1 MRVIKS
7 KIPTWAFRSKDLGRC
22 NLEPR
27 VTSVQYTSEQQ
38 QIIHHPGGHARIIAV
53 AGSGKTQT
61 LTAYVHHRLLQ
72 GLDPKRLLVL
82 MYNKTAQLDFERRLR
97 ALSGSGALPDVR
109 TFHSLGYRICQ
120 TLVKQ
125 GDMPLFKK
133 DLLSDIE
140 IEQALWMLMR
150 RAAPESLVDD
160 ILSRKKKWVEPMVA
174 YLDRVKS
181 SLASPELV
189 FEQIGLPGSCKFFTE
204 TFYRFEDWRSEQS
217 RLSFADLLY
226 EPVQR
231 FIKEPHLAKQFGGHM
246 AEIIVDEFQDIN
258 PIQQTLLDV
267 LQGGRAQLMVV
278 GDPDQTIYEF
288 RGSAPELLTDSFAR
302 HYHPLSDY
310 QLSHTFRFGDQLS
323 LVANQVIAA
332 NYASSDEQTQCQSHE
347 AAAVT
352 NITTLSTS
360 DSATAALNVIK
371 KLASERAL
379 RDIVVINRIWATSA
393 RLELLLL
400 AAGIAFRSDQAT
412 SLLDRHEL
420 KPFRVLFQLAA
431 GEHHSWSTRIKR
443 LAWQVLL
450 SQPYMKIKKAVI
462 DQLVTHLSKTEHRWG
477 QALRNAVPED
487 LSLYQSEALFERA
500 RWIEKAEQGQG
511 SAETVI
517 QGWIKST
524 DYYAA
529 LSESA
534 FSGSAVD
541 DQQATVKAFAQY
553 VRSVR
558 WPLATAAFDLAALQ
572 QPRSSEDEDA
582 LLITSIH
589 KSKGREWPVVIVPE
603 VNARYFPYQPEGE
616 MMMPSSVASERRL
629 LYVAMTRA
637 REQLFLLVP
646 SKDADNDPSPL
657 LHRDFIAGAKLLSD
671 WRQNPLSSVELP
683 ANMHR
688 PSVQSYLERYDLPKP
703 QWAQSYKGQS
713 EQPATVRHPTLG
725 IGQIIYES
733 ESRLQI
739 HFLQGGQ
746 VKTFDRA
753 VVTPLLEWL
762 G

>member
-1 MRVIKS
+1 VH
-7 KIPTWAFRSKDLGRC
+7 
-22 NLEPR
+22 
-27 VTSVQYTSEQQ
+27 YTPEQE
-38 QIIHHPGGHARIIAV
+38 QIIHHNGGHARIIAV

-61 LTAYVHHRLLQ
+61 LTAYVQQRLSQ

-97 ALSGSGALPDVR
+97 AQSEFKRLPDVR

-120 TLVKQ
+120 SLVRQ
-125 GDMPLFKK
+125 NDMPAFKK
-133 DLLSDIE
+133 DLLSDVE
-140 IEQALWMLMR
+140 IEQALWMILR
-150 RAAPESLVDD
+150 RTAPESLVDD

-189 FEQIGLPGSCKFFTE
+189 FEQTGLPKSCQFFVE
-204 TFYRFEDWRSEQS
+204 CFYRFEDWRSEQA

-267 LQGGRAQLMVV
+267 LHGGRAQLMVV

-288 RGSAPELLTDSFAR
+288 RGSSPELLTDNFAQ

-332 NYASSDEQTQCQSHE
+332 NYVHHDAQTQCHSHE
-347 AAAVT
+347 VAADTQIQSVTSSDSAAAAV
-352 NITTLSTS
+352 NI
-360 DSATAALNVIK
+360 IK
-371 KLASERAL
+371 RVAQSRQLA
-379 RDIVVINRIWATSA
+379 DIVVINRIWATSA

-400 AAGIAFRSDQAT
+400 SAGIPFRSDQPT

-420 KPFRVLFQLAA
+420 KPFRLLFQIAA
-431 GEHHSWSTRIKR
+431 GEHMSWSSRVKR

-450 SQPYMKIKKAVI
+450 TQPYLKIKKAII
-462 DQLVTHLSKTEHRWG
+462 DQLVSTLSKTDSQWG
-477 QALRNAVPED
+477 QALRNAVPTN
-487 LSLYQSEALFERA
+487 LSRYQSDALFERA
-500 RWIEKAEQGQG
+500 RWIEKAERRAGDA
-511 SAETVI
+511 SVI
-517 QGWIKST
+517 VQGWIQAT
-524 DYYAA
+524 DYLAA
-529 LSESA
+529 LKDSA
-534 FSGSAVD
+534 FSSSAVE

-553 VRSVR
+553 VRSAQ
-558 WPLATAAFDLAALQ
+558 WSLASAAEELLALQ
-572 QPRSSEDEDA
+572 QARTADDEKDA

-589 KSKGREWPVVIVPE
+589 KSKGREWPVVILPE
-603 VNARYFPYQPEGE
+603 VNSRYYPYQPDGE
-616 MMMPSSVASERRL
+616 MMMASSVASERRL

-637 REQLFLLVP
+637 KEQLYILLP
-646 SKDADNDPSPL
+646 AKEADADPSPL
-657 LHRDFIAGAKLLSD
+657 LHRDFVSGAKILSD
-671 WRQNPLSSVELP
+671 LRSRPDVPLELP

-688 PSVQSYLERYDLPKP
+688 PSVAAYVKRYALREPS
-703 QWAQSYKGQS
+703 WAQSGKSTGGQA
-713 EQPATVRHPTLG
+713 ATVRHPTLG
-725 IGQIIYES
+725 IGQIVHETDARI
-733 ESRLQI
+733 QI
-739 HFLQGGQ
+739 HFLQGDT